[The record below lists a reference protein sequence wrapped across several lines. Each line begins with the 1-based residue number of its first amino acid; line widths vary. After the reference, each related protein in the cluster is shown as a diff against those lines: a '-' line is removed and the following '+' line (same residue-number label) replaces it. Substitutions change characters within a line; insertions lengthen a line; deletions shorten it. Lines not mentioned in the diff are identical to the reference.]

1 VLHAHLPYVRHPE
14 QPHFLEE
21 DWLFEAITETYVPLV
36 RVLDALVADGVEYR
50 LTLTLSPTLL
60 SMLSDPLLLAR
71 YHAYLDR
78 LVALAEREVARL
90 RRESPEMGRLAKS
103 YLEDFQEVRH
113 TFRET
118 YGSNLVDGFRRH
130 RASGRLEILTSSATH
145 AFLPLLDPIP
155 SAVRAQVRVGAD
167 TTARLLGERVKG
179 MWLPECAYHPGQE
192 PFLKEAGLGYSFL
205 EAHGLTDA
213 HPRPSRGAFAPIVS
227 RGGIVFFGRDH
238 ESSRQVWSAESGY
251 PGDGLYREFYR
262 DIGWDLPLD
271 YLKDFL
277 RDGMRRNLG
286 IKYHRV
292 TGRVGLG
299 DKQTY
304 DRKKAM
310 ARAAEHAAD
319 FVEQRRRQ
327 AEALRSTLDRPPLAV
342 SPYDAE
348 LFGHWWYEGPR
359 FLEEVFRCLHR
370 QREIRVVTPLEY
382 LERHP
387 ECEVAQPPLSSW
399 GAKGY
404 ADVWLNPS
412 NDWIYPHIDMAAERM
427 VELAERFDAPTSV
440 ERRALDQAA
449 RELMLAQASDWPFI
463 MTTGTAVE
471 YAKRRVRD
479 HVARFTYLYEALL
492 AGSLDEAV
500 LREFEERDNVFP
512 GIDYRI
518 YRPDQDA

>member
-1 VLHAHLPYVRHPE
+1 V
-14 QPHFLEE
+14 
-21 DWLFEAITETYVPLV
+21 
-36 RVLDALVADGVEYR
+36 
-50 LTLTLSPTLL
+50 
-60 SMLSDPLLLAR
+60 
-71 YHAYLDR
+71 
-78 LVALAEREVARL
+78 
-90 RRESPEMGRLAKS
+90 
-103 YLEDFQEVRH
+103 
-113 TFRET
+113 
-118 YGSNLVDGFRRH
+118 
-130 RASGRLEILTSSATH
+130 
-145 AFLPLLDPIP
+145 
-155 SAVRAQVRVGAD
+155 
-167 TTARLLGERVKG
+167 GERVKG
-179 MWLPECAYHPGQE
+179 LWLPECAYHPGQE
-192 PFLKEAGLGYSFL
+192 PFLKDAGVGYSFL
-205 EAHGLTDA
+205 EAHGITDA

-251 PGDGLYREFYR
+251 PGDPSYREFYR

-271 YLKDFL
+271 YLAGFL

-286 IKYHRV
+286 LKYHRV
-292 TGRVGLG
+292 TGRVSLG
-299 DKQTY
+299 DKAIY
-304 DRKKAM
+304 DRSAAM
-310 ARAAEHAAD
+310 ARAGEHAED
-319 FVEQRRRQ
+319 FVQQRRRQ
-327 AEALRSTLDRPPLAV
+327 AEEAGASLDRPPLVV

-348 LFGHWWYEGPR
+348 LFGHWWYEGPE
-359 FLEEVFRCLHR
+359 FLEQVYRRLHR
-370 QREIRVVTPLEY
+370 QSDIQVVTPLEY

-427 VELAERFDAPTSV
+427 VELASVFEQPTPL

-479 HVARFTYLYEALL
+479 HVARFTYLYEALV
-492 AGSLDEAV
+492 ARRVEEAV

-512 GIDYRI
+512 GLDYRV
-518 YRPDQDA
+518 YRAG